1 MFKRVVWMG
10 MGAVAGSA
18 STVWAQRKVKTQ
30 LNKVSDKAT
39 PAHAIGVAK
48 DRMADV
54 RDTVVAAVNEGR
66 AARADAETEMRQSV
80 NDRWGPRP
88 R

>member
-30 LNKVSDKAT
+30 LDKVSEKA
-39 PAHAIGVAK
+39 K
-48 DRMADV
+48 
-54 RDTVVAAVNEGR
+54 
-66 AARADAETEMRQSV
+66 TEIQKLALDNNRT
-80 NDRWGPRP
+80 N
-88 R
+88 